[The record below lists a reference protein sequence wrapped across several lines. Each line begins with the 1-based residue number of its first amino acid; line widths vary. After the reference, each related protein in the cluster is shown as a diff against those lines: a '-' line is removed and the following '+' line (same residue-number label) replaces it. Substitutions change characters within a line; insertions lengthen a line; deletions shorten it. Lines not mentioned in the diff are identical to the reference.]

1 MKKLVVLLAASA
13 AVSALAA
20 PGGALDTLPLGIY
33 LCEMPGDATG
43 PVGLR
48 VPEADFRVLNASSY
62 TTANG
67 TGTYLLRGDDI
78 IMTSGPLNG
87 VQYRRLSS
95 GLLRLVENGKDARQ
109 RCVLHVS
116 NNGR

>member
-1 MKKLVVLLAASA
+1 MKMRVVLLAAFA
-13 AVSALAA
+13 AVPAFAA
-20 PGGALDTLPLGIY
+20 PGGALDTLPLGQY

-67 TGTYLLRGDDI
+67 AGTYLLRGDDI

-95 GLLRLVENGKDARQ
+95 GLLRLVENGNDARQ
-109 RCVLHVS
+109 RCVLHV
-116 NNGR
+116 NNNRR